1 MSSPLTDPEPGG
13 VAVGGLAQARKHKRR
28 YDAVITLEDP
38 GCRRPLQLRFQGHS
52 HPPHLVLD
60 FEDVDWDNGCI
71 RVASRDQVARAIAFA
86 GEHMAGS
93 LLVHCYHGV
102 GRSAAIALAVL
113 ADRFGPGREDEAMD
127 RLLTIRPEAT
137 PNLVVV
143 DHADAV
149 LDRGGGLLRAVTERE
164 AQTPE
169 AVRMRE
175 IRRSFAERH
184 PELYARC

>member
-1 MSSPLTDPEPGG
+1 MSSPLTDSTLGG
-13 VAVGGLAQARKHKRR
+13 IAVGSLAQARKHKRR

-38 GCRRPLQLRFQGHS
+38 GCRRPLQLRFYGRP

-60 FEDVDWDNGCI
+60 FEDVDRDDGCI
-71 RVASRDQVARAIAFA
+71 RVANRDQVAHAITFA
-86 GEHMAGS
+86 GEHTAGS

-143 DHADAV
+143 EHADAV
-149 LDRGGGLLRAVTERE
+149 LGRGGDLLRAVTTRE

-169 AVRMRE
+169 AVRMRA
-175 IRRSFAERH
+175 IRRSFVEQH
-184 PELYARC
+184 PELYARR

>member
-13 VAVGGLAQARKHKRR
+13 VAIGGLAQARKHKRR

-38 GCRRPLQLRFQGHS
+38 GCRRPLQLRFHGRP

-60 FEDVDWDNGCI
+60 FEDVDRDDGCI
-71 RVASRDQVARAIAFA
+71 RVASRDQVARGIAFA
-86 GEHMAGS
+86 GEHRAGS

-102 GRSAAIALAVL
+102 GRSAAVALAVL
-113 ADRFGPGREDEAMD
+113 ADRLGPGREGKAMD
-127 RLLTIRPEAT
+127 RLLTIRPEAM

-164 AQTPE
+164 GQTPE

-175 IRRSFAERH
+175 TRRSFAERH
-184 PELYARC
+184 PELYARR